1 MYVTVTMEHYKE
13 DEEGNM
19 VLDEDRENNKEIFE
33 KVFLAKVSMWGA
45 VACQLP
51 ERYTAQPPTPCTLLP
66 SSCLHARA
74 SCPGLR
80 PAPHITKYW
89 PRG

>member
-33 KVFLAKVSMWGA
+33 KVFLAKVSMC
-45 VACQLP
+45 V
-51 ERYTAQPPTPCTLLP
+51 
-66 SSCLHARA
+66 
-74 SCPGLR
+74 
-80 PAPHITKYW
+80 
-89 PRG
+89 